1 MARTK
6 KMVEE
11 IIKNAEYE
19 HPKNEALHG
28 AWFEGNY
35 QFVTDSYR
43 VICLYNPVDVKER
56 KSQSKLTITDKFTD
70 AELNCTETITLPN
83 AKEIRDKIR
92 NLIGRKYRSY
102 RVFYRLNNNPEL
114 ATVNAKYL
122 VECMEAIGATELKYD
137 PNRPQTG
144 ILFMET
150 DLGKAILLPVYNTL
164 NETEYWVK
172 EIR

>member
-1 MARTK
+1 MVKTK
-6 KMVEE
+6 KMIEE

-43 VICLYNPVDVKER
+43 VICIYDPVDVKER
-56 KSQSKLTITDKFTD
+56 EPQFTLTVTDKFTD
-70 AELNCTETITLPN
+70 AELNCTETITLPS
-83 AKEIRDKIR
+83 AKEIREKITS
-92 NLIGRKYRSY
+92 LIGRKYRSY

-114 ATVNAKYL
+114 ASVNAKYL
-122 VECMEAIGATELKYD
+122 VECMEAIGATELKYN

-144 ILFMET
+144 MLLMET
-150 DLGKAILLPVYNTL
+150 DLGKVILLPVYNKTTM
-164 NETEYWVK
+164 EEYWIV
-172 EIR
+172 EI